1 MKYDPHRH
9 HRRSIRLKDYD
20 YSQTGWYYVT
30 LVVQNREC
38 LLGKVVN
45 DSMELSAP
53 GKIAKNNWLKIP
65 YLRPNIGLDEFIIM
79 PNHFHGIV
87 IINGNLNVRATDSVA
102 PTLRANSLG
111 SILGQ
116 FKSASTKEIQKSH
129 ISRFKWQRNY
139 WERVIRDEA
148 ELNRIR
154 KYIIENPINWNKDK
168 EYQ

>member
-79 PNHFHGIV
+79 PNHFHR
-87 IINGNLNVRATDSVA
+87 IN
-102 PTLRANSLG
+102 
-111 SILGQ
+111 Q
-116 FKSASTKEIQKSH
+116 
-129 ISRFKWQRNY
+129 Y
-139 WERVIRDEA
+139 CRDRP
-148 ELNRIR
+148 LCLS
-154 KYIIENPINWNKDK
+154 
-168 EYQ
+168 

>member
-1 MKYDPHRH
+1 MKYDPHSY

-30 LVVQNREC
+30 LVDQNRKC

-129 ISRFKWQRNY
+129 ISHFKWQRNY